1 MSVSKSWEWFIR
13 HSRIIFGSAY
23 LLLVTSLAA
32 LQILLGKSAVCVK
45 DAGCELVDA
54 EGIWLYVSAIVTL
67 VILGGPVVSLMII
80 KRSHRSGSTSN

>member
-1 MSVSKSWEWFIR
+1 MSVSKSWELFIR

-23 LLLVTSLAA
+23 LLLVASLAA

-45 DAGCELVDA
+45 DVGCELVDA

-67 VILGGPVVSLMII
+67 VILGGPVASLMII
-80 KRSHRSGSTSN
+80 KRSHRNGSTSN